1 MTRLQMMIGITLLIT
16 GVILS
21 ASIFLLSPVKLSFFG
36 MDHHSLSRRGVESKM
51 DTFFISSQTSPSN
64 AMESTRMKTI
74 ITVAKT
80 KPKTALDSEIVI
92 TVLSGSGVNP
102 PRIPML
108 HRLFSSYVVDEN
120 NPVTVAFFSDEGM
133 ENLHFPDVK
142 GIFFLAVSAK
152 ECGDGQTDALCCKT
166 AFSYAW
172 VYNNM
177 KSVNWIMRATDDT
190 FVHIPNLVLYLNYLN
205 PRALIY
211 AGDRYQRPPDYD
223 YMTGGCGW
231 LISSAVLQKLSVNF
245 RAFLNTTEA
254 CYDDVDFGRYM
265 RVLQIPRLQAP
276 GFRDE
281 YFHMRDTLVL
291 NTPFDFHPNHLSIL
305 YRPVS
310 FHMRMGP
317 QAGHNFATVW
327 HVTEADIHLLRT
339 YIDRLDHLPIL

>member
-1 MTRLQMMIGITLLIT
+1 MSRSKLVLILIVVLIG
-16 GVILS
+16 
-21 ASIFLLSPVKLSFFG
+21 FLLSLSLLLLFWN
-36 MDHHSLSRRGVESKM
+36 
-51 DTFFISSQTSPSN
+51 SPSSHTRDVINLPN
-64 AMESTRMKTI
+64 AM
-74 ITVAKT
+74 
-80 KPKTALDSEIVI
+80 DSEIVI
-92 TVLSGSGVNP
+92 TVLTGSGVKP
-102 PRIPML
+102 LRIPIL
-108 HRLFSSYVVDEN
+108 YRLFSSYAIDEN
-120 NPVTVAFFSDEGM
+120 NPVTVVFFSDH
-133 ENLHFPDVK
+133 NLDSSFFFDVK
-142 GIFFLAVSAK
+142 GIFFISVLAK

-172 VYNNM
+172 VYQHM
-177 KSVNWIMRATDDT
+177 KSVKWVMRTTDDT

-205 PRALIY
+205 PHALIY
-211 AGDRYQRPPDYD
+211 AGDRYQRPPDHD

-265 RVLQIPRLQAP
+265 RLLQIPRLQAP

-281 YFHMRDTLVL
+281 FFYMQDVLLVSCPFPFHLDHDKV
-291 NTPFDFHPNHLSIL
+291 L

-317 QAGHNFATVW
+317 QAGQNFGTVW
-327 HVTEADIHLLRT
+327 EVQEKDIQLLRA